1 MAEATWG
8 GDSQNPAIDWK
19 MSAALEN
26 VVRQQVEV
34 PEVTNLE
41 KAVRAWIALDP
52 THRQHAV
59 LTPERPVTIDG
70 TMHDSLTA
78 DGIALLAS
86 KLPQ

>member
-8 GDSQNPAIDWK
+8 GETQNPAIDWK

-26 VVRQQVEV
+26 VVRQGADV

-41 KAVRAWIALDP
+41 AVVRAWMDLDAE
-52 THRQHAV
+52 HRRNAV
-59 LTPERPVTIDG
+59 LTPERPIAMDG
-70 TMHDSLTA
+70 AMHESLSA

-86 KLPQ
+86 RLPA